1 MQQFKNIKNY
11 PEIKF
16 STFIIFIIVWFQLN
30 HLKLDVD
37 MFTETNLDFEKI
49 NSLTSKSWIL
59 FSYGLQKRIHNFV
72 RWCQMLVHNLLKIKQ
87 SKQNV
92 KISLSQNLSEHDLI
106 ERLLSLAKQY
116 TLSTN
121 IYLMKTY
128 YFNRFDPV
136 DILKKGLKTTSNN
149 RLFYQYVC
157 IELLLSN
164 ENFRNY
170 LEMMNVDSIE
180 HLDDIDVQNLYYFF
194 EIYYKKGKNLQECAL
209 IANCHGSHDYGYV
222 NIVPQGRSINFVG
235 ISGEVLMNFFYYYS
249 TFTTA
254 FGLDNIPV
262 YVSGYRYKNILNMY
276 KLSLRYG
283 RKYSPGNIV
292 PQVKFENTRRYPF
305 GGFLKLTDCWKCAQ
319 EQMFLNGLQYENY
332 LDSLFFDQGSQYGF
346 EKTSGNLDNFYEKG
360 QAPLDLYFDGCRTDY
375 SVESKSYKLYEE
387 TLELLN
393 SIYEKIT
400 LQLKE
405 SNAQLQQEKSQKQK
419 AAYFKNY
426 ENRLFFID
434 LNKNTH
440 KKRYKSFSSN
450 VQSKTKKTFNIF
462 KLVEAL
468 KQRFKTNPEIS
479 SIIKEMETKSTW
491 KTIDLKNKL
500 ETLQT
505 LI

>member
-1 MQQFKNIKNY
+1 MQQFINIKNY

-16 STFIIFIIVWFQLN
+16 STFIIFIIYWFQLN
-30 HLKLDVD
+30 HLKLNVD
-37 MFTETNLDFEKI
+37 TFTETNLDFKKI

-59 FSYGLQKRIHNFV
+59 FSYGLQERIHNFV
-72 RWCQMLVHNLLKIKQ
+72 RWCQMLVHNLLKLEQ
-87 SKQNV
+87 SKQNI
-92 KISLSQNLSEHDLI
+92 KISTSQNLIEHDLI
-106 ERLLSLAKQY
+106 NKLLSLATKY
-116 TLSTN
+116 TLPTN

-128 YFNRFDPV
+128 YFNRFNPV
-136 DILKKGLKTTSNN
+136 DILKKGLKITSNN

-209 IANCHGSHDYGYV
+209 IANCHGSHDYGSV
-222 NIVPQGRSINFVG
+222 NIVPEGRSINFTG
-235 ISGEVLMNFFYYYS
+235 ISGAVAKTYYGYFS
-249 TFTTA
+249 FKSS
-254 FGLDNIPV
+254 FGFDNIPV
-262 YVSGYRYKNILNMY
+262 YFSSNRYKNILNSY

-283 RKYSPGNIV
+283 RKYGPGNIV
-292 PQVKFENTRRYPF
+292 PQVMFANSRRYPF
-305 GGFLKLTDCWKCAQ
+305 VGFLKLTDCWKCAQ

-332 LDSLFFDQGSQYGF
+332 IDSLFFNRGSQYGF
-346 EKTSGNLDNFYEKG
+346 ENTSGNLDSFYEKG
-360 QAPLDLYFDGCRTDY
+360 QDPLDLYFDGCRVDY
-375 SVESKSYKLYEE
+375 SKESKSYKLYEQ

-393 SIYEKIT
+393 SINEKIT

-405 SNAQLQQEKSQKQK
+405 SNPQLQQEKSQKQK

-426 ENRLFFID
+426 
-434 LNKNTH
+434 NTH

-462 KLVEAL
+462 KLAKAL
-468 KQRFKTNPEIS
+468 KQGFPTNPEIS
-479 SIIKEMETKSTW
+479 SIIEEIETKSTW

-500 ETLQT
+500 ETLQK